1 MEFGTSACWP
11 KTDLRKC
18 RPPTYH
24 VLFNSYSQ
32 LAPATEHVNV
42 RRRSSHAWRTACHR
56 RTKGNI
62 NSSGPN
68 RRCPIDSAGGGS
80 GSLAHAAI
88 TEKSDVTLPP
98 LHAALVSDPE
108 LTASIK
114 ESCQVLENGGR
125 EVEHRELPNWIC
137 RVQTAA
143 YNAAYMLVAKTT
155 RNESGLQ
162 QRVQELEALLRRE
175 RASADLR
182 GDETPSATRG
192 LDQEAIQ
199 QNPAEDHT
207 AQVHSV
213 QDIGGPH
220 TQTASRTDLSHQV
233 GLVSLSVGGDPRY
246 IGPSSG
252 YFFTK
257 LLSSAGKRREGHL
270 PRSDEQGISS
280 WQQYERDVAM
290 KAFQSTPCSLP
301 TDKNS
306 VRELSDAYFRTIHL
320 VYPFLHKPTHQ
331 RLIDHVYDTP
341 EPSHAAR
348 FQVTMVLSISAIILS
363 RRSRV
368 DLPGAGWCAAALE
381 HFAHVQVEGSVH
393 GLQCLIL
400 LLIYAMHSSSSRF
413 NAWHIN
419 YQCLA
424 MVLDLGLQRDPPET
438 ASLSQFQREM
448 RTRIFMSVY
457 SLDRKLATMM
467 GRPIGLRDEA
477 CDLRVRDAA
486 TETVSMN

>member
-1 MEFGTSACWP
+1 VY
-11 KTDLRKC
+11 
-18 RPPTYH
+18 TY
-24 VLFNSYSQ
+24 
-32 LAPATEHVNV
+32 
-42 RRRSSHAWRTACHR
+42 
-56 RTKGNI
+56 
-62 NSSGPN
+62 
-68 RRCPIDSAGGGS
+68 
-80 GSLAHAAI
+80 
-88 TEKSDVTLPP
+88 
-98 LHAALVSDPE
+98 
-108 LTASIK
+108 
-114 ESCQVLENGGR
+114 
-125 EVEHRELPNWIC
+125 
-137 RVQTAA
+137 
-143 YNAAYMLVAKTT
+143 VAKTT

-175 RASADLR
+175 RAPAELR
-182 GDETPSATRG
+182 GDEVLSATRG
-192 LDQEAIQ
+192 RESLDQEMSSLTNNPTSSQTALRTEGHDPA
-199 QNPAEDHT
+199 NPAPDQDTCARIHH
-207 AQVHSV
+207 AQDNPARLNHSAQGHSAQNSGIPQRQAV
-213 QDIGGPH
+213 P
-220 TQTASRTDLSHQV
+220 RTDLSHQV

-257 LLSSAGKRREGHL
+257 LLSSAGKRREGYP
-270 PRSDEQGISS
+270 PRSDEQAISS
-280 WQQYERDVAM
+280 WQQHERDVAM

-320 VYPFLHKPTHQ
+320 VYPFLHKPSHQ
-331 RLIDHVYDTP
+331 RLIEHVYESP
-341 EPSHAAR
+341 EPSHIAR

-368 DLPGAGWCAAALE
+368 DLPGAAWCAAALE
-381 HFAHVQVEGSVH
+381 HFAHLQVEGSVH
-393 GLQCLIL
+393 GLQCLLL

-424 MVLDLGLQRDPPET
+424 MVLDLGLQRDPPDT

-477 CDLRVRDAA
+477 CDLRVSCS
-486 TETVSMN
+486 VH

>member
-1 MEFGTSACWP
+1 M
-11 KTDLRKC
+11 
-18 RPPTYH
+18 
-24 VLFNSYSQ
+24 
-32 LAPATEHVNV
+32 
-42 RRRSSHAWRTACHR
+42 
-56 RTKGNI
+56 
-62 NSSGPN
+62 
-68 RRCPIDSAGGGS
+68 
-80 GSLAHAAI
+80 
-88 TEKSDVTLPP
+88 
-98 LHAALVSDPE
+98 
-108 LTASIK
+108 
-114 ESCQVLENGGR
+114 
-125 EVEHRELPNWIC
+125 
-137 RVQTAA
+137 
-143 YNAAYMLVAKTT
+143 T

-175 RASADLR
+175 RASAELR
-182 GDETPSATRG
+182 GDEVLSATRG
-192 LDQEAIQ
+192 LDQEVSGLTNNPTPSQTVPRTKEYDPANPAPDDSTSARFHQ
-199 QNPAEDHT
+199 AQDNPAELDHST
-207 AQVHSV
+207 QDHSAQNSGIPQSQAV
-213 QDIGGPH
+213 P
-220 TQTASRTDLSHQV
+220 RTDLSHQV

-257 LLSSAGKRREGHL
+257 LLSSAGKRREGHP
-270 PRSDEQGISS
+270 PRSEDQGGSS
-280 WQQYERDVAM
+280 WQQNERDVAM

-320 VYPFLHKPTHQ
+320 VYPFLHKPSHQ
-331 RLIDHVYDTP
+331 RLIEHVYETP
-341 EPSHAAR
+341 EPSHIAR

-368 DLPGAGWCAAALE
+368 DLPGAAWCAVALE
-381 HFAHVQVEGSVH
+381 HFAHLQVEGSVH
-393 GLQCLIL
+393 GLQCLLL

-424 MVLDLGLQRDPPET
+424 MVLDLGLQRDPPDT

-477 CDLRVRDAA
+477 CDLRV
-486 TETVSMN
+486 SC